1 MVGQWE
7 LLCWDLK
14 NGDIVG
20 VQIEGI
26 KIEVELGNVGI
37 DAVREL

>member
-1 MVGQWE
+1 MGQWE

-37 DAVREL
+37 DVVREL

>member
-1 MVGQWE
+1 VGQWE

-37 DAVREL
+37 DVVREL